1 MRSVY
6 LPIYKYTVWYFPA
19 LSAALS
25 RLYILYTLGF
35 FFFFCDALHTYIIV
49 YIRADARDT
58 VNRKLFIIAETS
70 ENETAPRSSTAQQIS
85 RGTFPAEGG

>member
-1 MRSVY
+1 MIFSRPIRSSV
-6 LPIYKYTVWYFPA
+6 
-19 LSAALS
+19 AAL
-25 RLYILYTLGF
+25 YIIHPWFF

-70 ENETAPRSSTAQQIS
+70 ENETAPRSSTTQQIS